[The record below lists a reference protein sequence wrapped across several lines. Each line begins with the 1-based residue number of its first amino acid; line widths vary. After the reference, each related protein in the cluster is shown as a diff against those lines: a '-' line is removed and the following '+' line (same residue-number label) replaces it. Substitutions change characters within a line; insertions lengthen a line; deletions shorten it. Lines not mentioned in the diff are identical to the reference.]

1 MVFRMV
7 IIRRDRR
14 WILKVF
20 YIYTVALVVFA
31 LIGDRGLL
39 TSYGLWKESRNLDQ
53 EVSVLRAETQE
64 LYKQVQN
71 FRNDDRTI
79 EQYAREKLNLS
90 GENEIQFIFK

>member
-20 YIYTVALVVFA
+20 YIYTVALVVFSF
-31 LIGDRGLL
+31 IGDRGLL
-39 TSYGLWKESRNLDQ
+39 TSYRLWKEGRNLDR

-64 LYKQVQN
+64 LNKQVQN

-90 GENEIQFIFK
+90 GDNEIQFIFK